1 MNGNNFTE
9 NSYEQAIIALFG
21 EMGYRYECGYDIER
35 DPRNPLYEEVLMAS
49 LRRVNPGMTEYALG
63 ELVKQLKEIDGAD
76 LVARNETFTDYLQN
90 GMPVEDKVKG
100 EYRTVNAKFIDYDHP
115 EKNDFRIV
123 NQWTVEEFATK
134 RCDLVVLVNGLPLV
148 VMELKSPT
156 NEGVG
161 EDDAYNQIKKY
172 QKQIPCLFV
181 YNAFNVISDMLT
193 TRVGTLTAK
202 QERYMEWKTKDG
214 EYESNTIA
222 DYTTFFQGIFDK
234 HRFLDLIQNFLCFD
248 KNEGKAWKIL
258 GAYHQYF
265 AVNKALQRTKEAVDG
280 DGKIGVFWH
289 TQGSGKSFSMLFFT
303 HLVIRHFAEST
314 ILVVT
319 DRKDLDQQL
328 FGQFGRCKDFLRTEP
343 VNATSRTELIELL
356 KNRQS
361 GGIIFT
367 TIQKFEEGN
376 EPLSTR
382 KNIIVM
388 TDEAHRSQYGDE
400 YWDAQTQTMKKGQAL
415 KMREALPNASFIGFT
430 GTPISSR
437 DKDTTE
443 VFGDY
448 IDIYDMTQAVEDGA
462 TRPVY
467 YESRVIKLDLDND
480 IVRQLDTE
488 FDALLDAGAT
498 DEQVMRAQKEVSR
511 LEQVLSSDET
521 IDSLVRDIIAHYVEN
536 RADHLTGKAM
546 IVALTRGVGIKIY
559 KKMLE
564 LRPDWTE
571 KVKVVMT
578 ASNKDPEEW
587 HDIIGNEADKK
598 ELARKFKDNEDPMKI
613 AIVRD
618 MWLTG
623 FDVPSLATMYVFKA
637 MSGHNLMQAIARVN
651 RVFPG
656 KEGGLIIDYIGI
668 AQALKQAMNDY
679 TKRDQKKFGNPDI
692 AKTALVKFEEEM
704 AICRD
709 QLHGCDYSAFFEED
723 NARKAQT
730 LTTALNYLLAPKMEP
745 KRKHLVEHSAL
756 LHNAQTLC
764 RSLLDKKDKVE
775 VAFFDALRVML
786 VRFTQT
792 TGAKITRKEINQRI
806 NELMKQ
812 SIKSDGVIN
821 LFADAKQEFSLFDE
835 QFMEEIR
842 KMKEKNIALELLK
855 SLLKDKVTSLKRV
868 NVVQSELFSTML
880 TESLNRYI
888 KGLLTNEE
896 VIKELL
902 EMAKSIKV
910 HEEEGNKLGLSV
922 EEKAFYDALSKPE
935 MVRKVYTDEQF
946 VALTKE
952 LTEVLRK
959 NRTIDWRHKESARA
973 QMRVM
978 VKRLLKKYKYPP
990 EGAEEALQIVM
1001 AQCDNWADNEENFV
1015 QMETKYYDLNPTPNY
1030 CGMVAE
1036 EEVVYQPQK

>member
-1 MNGNNFTE
+1 
-9 NSYEQAIIALFG
+9 
-21 EMGYRYECGYDIER
+21 MGYRYECGYDIER
-35 DPRNPLYEEVLMAS
+35 DPRNPLYEEVLTAS
-49 LRRVNPGMTEYALG
+49 LRRINPELTPYGIG
-63 ELVKQLKEIDGAD
+63 EMVKALKEIDGAD
-76 LVARNETFTDYLQN
+76 LVSRNETFTDYLQN
-90 GMPVEDKVKG
+90 GIPVEDKVNG
-100 EYRTVNAKFIDYDHP
+100 EYRTMNARLIDYEHP

-134 RCDLVVLVNGLPLV
+134 RCDLVVMVNGLPLV
-148 VMELKSPT
+148 VMELKSPS

-161 EDDAYNQIKKY
+161 EDDAYNQIKAY

-193 TRVGTLTAK
+193 TRAGTLTAK

-214 EYESNTIA
+214 AYESTTVA
-222 DYTTFFQGIFDK
+222 DYATFFQGIFDK
-234 HRFLDLIQNFLCFD
+234 ARLLDLIKNFLCFD
-248 KNEGKAWKIL
+248 KADGKAWKIL

-265 AVNKALQRTKEAVDG
+265 AVNKALQRTFDAVKG

-303 HLVIRHFAEST
+303 HLIIQHFAEST
-314 ILVVT
+314 IVVVT

-343 VNATSRTELIELL
+343 VNATSRGELIELL

-400 YWDAQTQTMKKGQAL
+400 HWDTKTETMKKGQAL

-430 GTPISSR
+430 GTPISNR

-443 VFGDY
+443 VFGEY
-448 IDIYDMTQAVEDGA
+448 IDVYDMTQAVEDGA

-467 YESRVIKLDLDND
+467 YESRVIQLDLDND
-480 IVRQLDTE
+480 ILHQLDTE

-511 LEQVLSSDET
+511 LEQVLSSDAT
-521 IDSLVRDIIAHYVEN
+521 IDSLVRDIIAHYEEN

-559 KKMLE
+559 QKMLE
-564 LRPDWTE
+564 LRPEWKE

-578 ASNKDPEEW
+578 SSNKDPEEW
-587 HDIIGNEADKK
+587 QDIIGTEADKK
-598 ELARKFKDNEDPMKI
+598 ELARKFKDNDDPRKI

-692 AKTALVKFEEEM
+692 AKTALVKFKEEL

-723 NARKAQT
+723 NAKKAQT
-730 LTTALNYLLAPKMEP
+730 LTLALNFMLAPKMEP
-745 KRKHLVEHSAL
+745 KRKLLVEHAAL

-764 RSLLDKKDKVE
+764 RSLLDRREKVE
-775 VAFFDALRVML
+775 VALFDALRVM
-786 VRFTQT
+786 VSRFTQT

-806 NELMKQ
+806 NELLKQ

-821 LFADAKQEFSLFDE
+821 LFADTQKEFSLFDE
-835 QFMEEIR
+835 DFMKEIQQ
-842 KMKEKNIALELLK
+842 MKEKNIALELLK
-855 SLLKDKVTSLKRV
+855 SLLKDKVTNLKRT
-868 NVVQSELFSTML
+868 NVVQSELFSNML

-896 VIKELL
+896 VIKELM
-902 EMAKSIKV
+902 EMAKNIKKE
-910 HEEEGNKLGLSV
+910 EEEGNKLGLSV
-922 EEKAFYDALSKPE
+922 EEKAFYDALTRPE
-935 MVRKVYTDEQF
+935 MVRKCYTDEQF

-973 QMRVM
+973 QMRIM
-978 VKRLLKKYKYPP
+978 IKRLLKKYKYPP

-1001 AQCDNWADNEENFV
+1001 AQCDNWAENEDNFV
-1015 QMETKYYDLNPTPNY
+1015 LDDHVNY
-1030 CGMVAE
+1030 SYLEEPENQYGMVAE
-1036 EEVVYQPQK
+1036 SEMVYHKKEKS

>member
-1 MNGNNFTE
+1 MNETNFTE

-35 DPRNPLYEEVLMAS
+35 DPRNPLHEEVLMAS
-49 LRRVNPGMTEYALG
+49 LRRVNPGMTSYALD

-76 LVARNETFTDYLQN
+76 LVAQNETFTDYLQN
-90 GMPVEDKVKG
+90 GIPVEDKVNG
-100 EYRTVNAKFIDYDHP
+100 EYRTVNAKLVDYENP

-123 NQWTVEEFATK
+123 NQWTVEEYATK
-134 RCDLVVLVNGLPLV
+134 RCDLIVMVNGLPLV

-161 EDDAYNQIKKY
+161 EDDAYNQIKAY
-172 QKQIPCLFV
+172 QKQIPSLFV

-214 EYESNTIA
+214 EYESNTVA
-222 DYTTFFQGIFDK
+222 DYTTFFQGIFDR
-234 HRFLDLIQNFLCFD
+234 HRLLDLIQNFLCFD
-248 KNEGKAWKIL
+248 KADGKAWKIL

-265 AVNKALQRTKEAVDG
+265 AVNKALQRTKVAVSG

-303 HLVIRHFAEST
+303 HLIIKHFAEST

-328 FGQFGRCKDFLRTEP
+328 YGQFGRCKDFLRTEP

-400 YWDAQTQTMKKGQAL
+400 HWDAKTETMKKGQAL

-480 IVRQLDTE
+480 VVRQLDTE
-488 FDALLDAGAT
+488 FEALLEAGAT
-498 DEQVMRAQKEVSR
+498 EEQVTRAQKEVSR

-521 IDSLVRDIIAHYVEN
+521 IDSLVRDIIEHYEEN

-559 KKMLE
+559 QKMLE

-598 ELARKFKDNEDPMKI
+598 ELARKFKDNDDPMKI

-692 AKTALVKFEEEM
+692 AKTAWIKFMEEL
-704 AICRD
+704 AICQD
-709 QLHGCDYSAFFEED
+709 QLHGCDYSAF
-723 NARKAQT
+723 
-730 LTTALNYLLAPKMEP
+730 
-745 KRKHLVEHSAL
+745 
-756 LHNAQTLC
+756 
-764 RSLLDKKDKVE
+764 
-775 VAFFDALRVML
+775 
-786 VRFTQT
+786 
-792 TGAKITRKEINQRI
+792 
-806 NELMKQ
+806 
-812 SIKSDGVIN
+812 
-821 LFADAKQEFSLFDE
+821 
-835 QFMEEIR
+835 
-842 KMKEKNIALELLK
+842 
-855 SLLKDKVTSLKRV
+855 
-868 NVVQSELFSTML
+868 
-880 TESLNRYI
+880 
-888 KGLLTNEE
+888 
-896 VIKELL
+896 
-902 EMAKSIKV
+902 
-910 HEEEGNKLGLSV
+910 
-922 EEKAFYDALSKPE
+922 
-935 MVRKVYTDEQF
+935 
-946 VALTKE
+946 
-952 LTEVLRK
+952 
-959 NRTIDWRHKESARA
+959 
-973 QMRVM
+973 
-978 VKRLLKKYKYPP
+978 
-990 EGAEEALQIVM
+990 
-1001 AQCDNWADNEENFV
+1001 
-1015 QMETKYYDLNPTPNY
+1015 
-1030 CGMVAE
+1030 
-1036 EEVVYQPQK
+1036 

>member
-1 MNGNNFTE
+1 MNETNFTE
-9 NSYEQAIIALFG
+9 NSYEQAIIALF
-21 EMGYRYECGYDIER
+21 EQMGYRYECGYDIER

-76 LVARNETFTDYLQN
+76 LVAQNETFTDYLQN
-90 GMPVEDKVKG
+90 GIPVEDKVKG
-100 EYRTVNAKFIDYDHP
+100 EYRTVNARLIDYEHP

-123 NQWTVEEFATK
+123 NQWTVEQFATK
-134 RCDLVVLVNGLPLV
+134 RCDLIVMVNGLPLV
-148 VMELKSPT
+148 VMELKSPS

-161 EDDAYNQIKKY
+161 EDDAYNQIKAY

-214 EYESNTIA
+214 EYESTTIA
-222 DYTTFFQGIFDK
+222 DYTTFFQGIFQK
-234 HRFLDLIQNFLCFD
+234 ARLLDLIQNFLCFD
-248 KNEGKAWKIL
+248 KHEGKAWKTL

-265 AVNKALQRTKEAVDG
+265 AVNKALQRTFDAVKG
-280 DGKIGVFWH
+280 NGKIGVFWH

-303 HLVIRHFAEST
+303 HLVIKHFAEST

-328 FGQFGRCKDFLRTEP
+328 YVQFGRCKEFLRPEP
-343 VNATSRTELIELL
+343 VNATSRSELIELL

-400 YWDAQTQTMKKGQAL
+400 HWDTKTETMKKGQAL

-480 IVRQLDTE
+480 IVHQLDSE
-488 FDALLDAGAT
+488 FNALLQAGAT
-498 DEQVMRAQKEVSR
+498 DEQVTRAQKEVSR
-511 LEQVLSSDET
+511 LEQILSSDQT
-521 IDSLVRDIIAHYVEN
+521 IDSLVRDIIAHYEEN

-564 LRPDWTE
+564 LRPEWTE

-587 HDIIGNEADKK
+587 HDIIGTDADKK
-598 ELARKFKDNEDPMKI
+598 ELARKFKDNDDPMKI

-692 AKTALVKFEEEM
+692 AQTALVKFQEEM
-704 AICRD
+704 AVCRD
-709 QLHGCDYSAFFEED
+709 QLHGCDYTAFFEED

-730 LTTALNYLLAPKMEP
+730 LTTALNFMLAPKMEN

-764 RSLLDKKDKVE
+764 RSLLDKHDKVE
-775 VAFFDALRVML
+775 TAFFDALRVML

-806 NELMKQ
+806 NELIKQ

-842 KMKEKNIALELLK
+842 KMKEKNIAVELLK
-855 SLLKDKVTSLKRV
+855 SLLKDKVTDLKKI
-868 NVVQSELFSTML
+868 NVVQSELFSNML

-888 KGLLTNEE
+888 KGMLTNEE

-902 EMAKSIKV
+902 EMAKNIKAE
-910 HEEEGNKLGLSV
+910 EEEGNKLGLSV
-922 EEKAFYDALSKPE
+922 EEKAFYDALTKPE
-935 MVRKVYTDEQF
+935 MVRKVYTDEEF
-946 VALTKE
+946 VTLTKE

-978 VKRLLKKYKYPP
+978 IKRLLKKYKYPP

-1001 AQCDNWADNEENFV
+1001 AQCDNWAENEDNYV
-1015 QMETKYYDLNPTPNY
+1015 ETNHVTYDLTPSSNY
-1030 CGMVAE
+1030 CRMVAE
-1036 EEVVYQPQK
+1036 EEVGYRTIK

>member
-1 MNGNNFTE
+1 MNEANFTE
-9 NSYEQAIIALFG
+9 NSYEQAIIALFE
-21 EMGYRYECGYDIER
+21 EMGYRYEYGFEIER
-35 DPRNPLYEEVLMAS
+35 DTRNPLYEEVLMAS
-49 LRRVNPGMTEYALG
+49 LRKINPELTPYGIG
-63 ELVKQLKEIDGAD
+63 EMMKALKEIDGAD
-76 LVARNETFTDYLQN
+76 LVAMNETFTDYLQN
-90 GMPVEDKVKG
+90 GMPVEDKVGG
-100 EYRTVNAKFIDYDHP
+100 EFRTINARLIDYANP
-115 EKNDFRIV
+115 EANDFCIV

-134 RCDLVVLVNGLPLV
+134 RCDLVVMVNGLPLV

-161 EDDAYNQIKKY
+161 EDDAYNQIKAY

-193 TRVGTLTAK
+193 TRAGTLTAK
-202 QERYMEWKTKDG
+202 QERYMEWKTVDG
-214 EYESNTIA
+214 NTESTAVA
-222 DYTTFFQGIFDK
+222 DYNTFFRGMFDK
-234 HRFLDLIQNFLCFD
+234 RRLLDLIQNFLCFD
-248 KNEGKAWKIL
+248 KADGKSGKIL

-265 AVNKALQRTKEAVDG
+265 AVNKALRRTQEAVGG

-303 HLVIRHFAEST
+303 HLIIRHFAEST
-314 ILVVT
+314 ILIVT

-328 FGQFGRCKDFLRTEP
+328 YGQFGRCKEFLRTEP
-343 VNATSRTELIELL
+343 VNATSRTELVELL

-400 YWDAQTQTMKKGQAL
+400 YWDAKTETMKKGQAL

-488 FDALLDAGAT
+488 FDALLEAGAT

-521 IDSLVRDIIAHYVEN
+521 IDSLVRDIIAHYEEN

-559 KKMLE
+559 KKILE

-598 ELARKFKDNEDPMKI
+598 ELARKFKDNNDPMKI

-623 FDVPSLATMYVFKA
+623 FDVPSLATMYVYKA

-679 TKRDQKKFGNPDI
+679 TKRDQRKFGNPDI
-692 AKTALVKFEEEM
+692 AKTALVKFKEEM

-723 NARKAQT
+723 NALKAQT
-730 LTTALNYLLAPKMEP
+730 LTKALNYMLAPQMEP
-745 KRKHLVEHSAL
+745 KCKHLIEHSTL

-764 RSLLDKKDKVE
+764 RSLLDKHDKVE

-806 NELMKQ
+806 NELLKQ

-835 QFMEEIR
+835 HFMEEIR

-855 SLLKDKVTSLKRV
+855 SLLKDKVTMLKRV
-868 NVVQSELFSTML
+868 NVVQSELFSAML

-902 EMAKSIKV
+902 EMAKNIKM
-910 HEEEGNKLGLSV
+910 HEEEGDKLGLSI

-935 MVRKVYTDEQF
+935 MVRKCYTDEEF

-990 EGAEEALQIVM
+990 EGQEEALQTVM
-1001 AQCDNWADNEENFV
+1001 AQCDNWAENEEHF
-1015 QMETKYYDLNPTPNY
+1015 T
-1030 CGMVAE
+1030 E
-1036 EEVVYQPQK
+1036 E